1 MDWHVVFLKVAI
13 YGFLLAFAA
22 AFLLRRNKR
31 WRSRCFV
38 LLFILFPFAALSAL
52 EYSLVRLRW
61 DTWLLGDYET
71 IVDKRL
77 HKDYEL
83 FAGRILAVD
92 PEYFRH
98 DRVEVD
104 GFRVYRP
111 IRVEGFHIN
120 RYGLRTREPAPK
132 RAGVWRIAVLGG
144 STVWSRYVLDHDTI
158 PGYLERYYRAAG
170 RNDVEVY
177 NLGLEGMTFATALRL
192 LEKFQPV
199 YRFDQ
204 AVFYQGVND
213 LNFKG
218 WNGRDAAAAES
229 TRLRQAGVFVEQF
242 RLMKF
247 LRAAYREWTRPA
259 PAADDPVL
267 QEWLEAKVAAYVRH
281 HRAAR
286 DYCRA
291 QRLRCDFF
299 LQPALFHKNRKT
311 AQEEIFWRNTARDNP
326 YLETAYRAAVIR
338 VMRQSPAA
346 QRDVTDVLRDFPA
359 VAFMDWNHATAAG
372 HERIARRIFESLNDG
387 KR

>member
-1 MDWHVVFLKVAI
+1 MDLHVVFLKAAI
-13 YGFLLAFAA
+13 YGFALALAA
-22 AFLLRRNKR
+22 AFLLRRNPR
-31 WRSRCFV
+31 WRNRCFI
-38 LLFILFPFAALSAL
+38 LLFILFPFTALSAL
-52 EYSLVRLRW
+52 EYSLAKLRW
-61 DTWLLGDYET
+61 DAWLLGDYET
-71 IVDKRL
+71 IVDRRL

-83 FAGRILAVD
+83 FTSRIEAVD
-92 PEYFRH
+92 PDYSKH

-120 RYGLRTREPAPK
+120 RYGLRAREPVPK
-132 RAGVWRIAVLGG
+132 RAGVRRIAVLGG
-144 STVWSRYVLDHDTI
+144 STVWSRYVLDDDTI

-170 RNDVEVY
+170 RNNVEVY

-213 LNFKG
+213 FNYTG
-218 WNGRDAAAAES
+218 WNGQDAAATAG
-229 TRLRQAGVFVEQF
+229 TRLRRVGASIEQF
-242 RLMKF
+242 RLVKF

-259 PAADDPVL
+259 PTADDPVL
-267 QEWLEAKVAAYVRH
+267 QEWLEAKVAAHGRN

-299 LQPALFHKNRKT
+299 LQPILFHKNRK
-311 AQEEIFWRNTARDNP
+311 AAPEEVFWRNTSRDHP
-326 YLETAYRAAVIR
+326 YLEAAYRGAVIR
-338 VMRQSPAA
+338 VTRQYPEA
-346 QRDVTDVLRDFPA
+346 QHDVTDALRDFPA
-359 VAFMDWNHATAAG
+359 VAFMDWNHATAPG

-387 KR
+387 Q